1 MKPENRENIKF
12 TTTSVLTV
20 IRDFSTRLAA
30 TTDLEKL
37 FSCCVSLTKEFFDLD
52 FSTLLLLDDS
62 GKKLVVKAT
71 DGFSKDMVESFV
83 LRQDEGLPQLVLKT
97 GEVETVED
105 FRTEDRFK
113 ATSLMTDLNVRSAIA
128 VPMMI
133 SHDVFGIL
141 IGHTLGKR
149 LFSTEEK
156 QVYQVLAN
164 QAAIAITNAY
174 HITSLYTSEKKREKK
189 LEELEEERKKNRE
202 LTDEF
207 ESIFSTIT
215 SGIMLLRD
223 GRDVV
228 RCNEKMAEIFGY
240 DSASE
245 LCNVS
250 IRKLHLSDEEQR
262 EFGRKNYANLVAG
275 KIVRTDYTLMK
286 KDGTPILCKLSGRA
300 VDQSTPPDLK
310 KGFVWLIDDITRRRA
325 MESEVLQARKLE
337 SIGIMAG
344 GIGHDF
350 NNILSA
356 VLGNLELAKRI
367 LEPEH
372 TVQDLLGSAIEASNR
387 AKDLTTK
394 LLLFT
399 RREGRSVGK
408 IHLQELFIEY
418 KFEKILGEKTELQ
431 LKFEDDLSA
440 IRIMPDHLKAIIQNL
455 LINADGC
462 MSGGGKI
469 CVMAK
474 NYNVGE
480 DSVPGLSAGKYVQI
494 KVADTGSGIEKD
506 ILENIFDPYFTTKNR
521 DSTRGSGLG
530 LAIVHSIVKKNYGSI
545 TVRSN
550 KEEGTVFTILLPAV
564 VDRFKTAG

>member
-1 MKPENRENIKF
+1 MKQNKKENNTV
-12 TTTSVLTV
+12 TTISVLAF
-20 IRDFSTRLAA
+20 IEKFSTRLAA
-30 TTDLEKL
+30 ITDLETL
-37 FSCCVSLTKEFFDLD
+37 YSYCVASIKEFFDLD

-62 GKKLVVKAT
+62 GKKLVVRAT
-71 DGFSKDMVESFV
+71 KGFPADMVDSFV
-83 LRQDEGLPQLVLKT
+83 LREGEGLPHLALKT
-97 GEVETVED
+97 GQVEIVED
-105 FRTEDRFK
+105 FRDEDRFEVTPIM
-113 ATSLMTDLNVRSAIA
+113 AELNVCSAIA
-128 VPMMI
+128 APMMV
-133 SHDVFGIL
+133 SHDVFGVL
-141 IGHTLGKR
+141 IGHSLDRRHFLK
-149 LFSTEEK
+149 EEK
-156 QVYQVLAN
+156 QSYQVIAN
-164 QAAIAITNAY
+164 LAAIAINNAS
-174 HITSLYTSEKKREKK
+174 HITSLYNSERKRVKK
-189 LEELEEERKKNRE
+189 LEELEEERRKNRE

-207 ESIFSTIT
+207 ESIFQTIT
-215 SGIMLLRD
+215 SGVMLLKD
-223 GRDVV
+223 GQDVV
-228 RCNEKMAEIFGY
+228 RCNEKMADIFGY

-250 IRKLHLSDEEQR
+250 IRKLHLSDEDQR
-262 EFGRKNYANLVAG
+262 EFGRKNYGNLVAG
-275 KIVRTDYTLMK
+275 KIVHTDYTLMK
-286 KDGTPILCKLSGRA
+286 KDGTPILCTLSGRA

-356 VLGNLELAKRI
+356 VLGNLELSRRI
-367 LEPEH
+367 LEPDHKIQE
-372 TVQDLLGSAIEASNR
+372 LLSSAVEASNR

-399 RREGRSVGK
+399 RREGRSVGN
-408 IHLQELFIEY
+408 IHLQEIFIEY
-418 KFEKILGEKTELQ
+418 KFEKMLGEKTELQ

-462 MSGGGKI
+462 MPGGGII
-469 CVMAK
+469 CVTAK
-474 NYNVGE
+474 NLEIDE
-480 DSVPGLSAGKYVQI
+480 DRVPGLAVGKYVQI
-494 KVADTGSGIEKD
+494 KIADTGSGIEKD

-521 DSTRGSGLG
+521 DSSRGSGLG

-564 VDRFKTAG
+564 VNRLQAAG